1 MIRYNIER
9 KTEETVG
16 QHDEAVRCLIRSK
29 EHNFIISGS
38 WDQEISIWD
47 PRQRTRIVSRPQNE
61 RVYAMDCVDNTLVV
75 GTAQRKFLIWD
86 LRNWG
91 KFITAFRRSSY
102 LLGLIVLFGWISSF
116 WKFRFK
122 MRKRF
127 NRFLD
132 VCQQKRE
139 SNLKYQTRAVK
150 CFPNGIG
157 FVVGSIEGRVAVEYF
172 DPSAEAQKKR
182 F

>member
-1 MIRYNIER
+1 MPR
-9 KTEETVG
+9 TEDTIG

-47 PRQRTRIVSRPQNE
+47 PRQRNRIVSRPQNE

-91 KFITAFRRSSY
+91 KFLRITVDTFSNFPLY
-102 LLGLIVLFGWISSF
+102 LTITLDLRKFSF
-116 WKFRFK
+116 
-122 MRKRF
+122 
-127 NRFLD
+127 
-132 VCQQKRE
+132 
-139 SNLKYQTRAVK
+139 
-150 CFPNGIG
+150 
-157 FVVGSIEGRVAVEYF
+157 
-172 DPSAEAQKKR
+172 
-182 F
+182 

>member
-9 KTEETVG
+9 KTEETIG

-29 EHNFIISGS
+29 EHNFVISGS

-91 KFITAFRRSSY
+91 KFITAFRCSSY
-102 LLGLIVLFGWISSF
+102 LFWAYCSFLNESVAFGNSDLKCVNVFNFQPISRRVPT
-116 WKFRFK
+116 K
-122 MRKRF
+122 
-127 NRFLD
+127 
-132 VCQQKRE
+132 
-139 SNLKYQTRAVK
+139 TRVK
-150 CFPNGIG
+150 SKVP
-157 FVVGSIEGRVAVEYF
+157 
-172 DPSAEAQKKR
+172 DPCGQMLSKWHR
-182 F
+182 LRRWLY

>member
-9 KTEETVG
+9 KTEDTIG

-47 PRQRTRIVSRPQNE
+47 PRQRNRIVSRPQNE

-91 KFITAFRRSSY
+91 KYFSGHLMNKIPFWAHRFVF
-102 LLGLIVLFGWISSF
+102 LVPWGL
-116 WKFRFK
+116 
-122 MRKRF
+122 
-127 NRFLD
+127 
-132 VCQQKRE
+132 
-139 SNLKYQTRAVK
+139 
-150 CFPNGIG
+150 
-157 FVVGSIEGRVAVEYF
+157 
-172 DPSAEAQKKR
+172 
-182 F
+182 